1 MKAALIFLALP
12 TLIAACTPSPASNKF
27 FKCYTATDC
36 PDVIECSQW
45 GDCRIDCLG
54 EGACSGKTIH
64 FSRDHVNLLNCDTS
78 HACVGTK
85 VSLADRPKL
94 GSESCLQPGD
104 TYGANN
110 IICGEDDSCKD
121 LDVTLEGRCA
131 GDHTKF
137 GPNQFTPMSGVAGSV
152 PPSAI
157 SGLKCNR
164 CSSAPSWINGCPLP
178 AEKTCGTQTCNCKW
192 ADKAS
197 CSIHDGTGCNTCCC
211 GRYNGGGGSGGIS
224 VGGFTIGWR
233 ITAGVGGCVA
243 LTIFGIVINIVR
255 RRMRRARGAA
265 LALPTPGMTGYV
277 APTVIIS
284 ADRKSVV

>member
-12 TLIAACTPSPASNKF
+12 TLIAASCNPSSFKCPSPD
-27 FKCYTATDC
+27 ATRC
-36 PDVIECSQW
+36 PPDVIECNQG
-45 GDCRIDCLG
+45 GDCRIDCNG
-54 EGACSGKTIH
+54 EGACSNKTIH
-64 FSRDHVNLLNCDTS
+64 FSRDHVNLLNCETS
-78 HACVGTK
+78 RACVGTK
-85 VSLADRPKL
+85 ISLADRPKL
-94 GSESCLQPGD
+94 GSESCLKPGD

-110 IICGEDDSCKD
+110 IICGKDDSCKD

-131 GDHTKF
+131 GDHTIF
-137 GPNQFTPMSGVAGSV
+137 GPSQADPWSGVAGSV

-157 SGLKCNR
+157 GGLKCKR

-192 ADKAS
+192 ADKSS
-197 CSIHDGTGCNTCCC
+197 CKIHDGTGCNTCCC
-211 GRYNGGGGSGGIS
+211 GRYNGGGGIS
-224 VGGFTIGWR
+224 VGGFTIGWK
-233 ITAGVGGCVA
+233 IAAGVGGCVA
-243 LTIFGIVINIVR
+243 LSIFGIVFRIVR

-284 ADRKSVV
+284 A